1 MAVSLET
8 LEGLSRKI
16 TVTVP
21 GVQLEQEI
29 DSRLKELTHKVK
41 IDGFRPGKVPFTVVK
56 KRYANSVRFDVMK
69 DKIQSS
75 LYEALAEQN
84 LVPADTPEI
93 APENFEEGQDLKYS
107 AIFEV
112 FPTFEIIELDGE
124 EVELISSEVSEKDI
138 DVMLEKL
145 REQSK
150 TWKEVDRVAKV
161 DDKVVIDFEGF
172 IDNEPFEGGKAE
184 DFELVLGSKQMI
196 PGFEDGIV
204 GSKSESDIEVNVKF
218 PEDYNHEKLAGK
230 DSLFKIK
237 VKKVMEGE
245 LPNLDDDFAAKFNI
259 KEGGV
264 EALRK
269 DIKENMQRELD
280 RVISSKNREKIFD
293 QILSKNEFEVPK
305 SLVEKEI
312 EHLKHEMYHKIFGHE
327 HSDHET
333 IPDFPRELFES
344 NAIKRVKL
352 GILFGDY
359 VKKHEITVDTARVDA
374 MIDKLAGAYDN
385 PSEVRAWYK
394 SNRNRMQEV
403 EGLVIEEMVADKIIG
418 SASIVQKFLDYQEAV
433 NPSREQEEQEE
444 SEDKGA

>member
-1 MAVSLET
+1 MAVSVET

-21 GVQLEQEI
+21 SLQLEEEI
-29 DSRLKELTHKVK
+29 NSRLKDLTHKVK
-41 IDGFRPGKVPFTVVK
+41 IDGFRPGKVPFSVVK
-56 KRYANSVRFDVMK
+56 KRYDGNVRFDVMR

-75 LYEALAEQN
+75 LYEALAEQD
-84 LVPADTPEI
+84 LVPVDTPEI
-93 APENFEEGQDLKYS
+93 NPETFNEGQDLTYT
-107 AIFEV
+107 ATFEV
-112 FPTFEIIELDGE
+112 FPTFEINELDGE
-124 EVELISSEVSEKDI
+124 EVEIITSEVTEKDV
-138 DVMLEKL
+138 DDMLEKL

-150 TWKEVDRVAKV
+150 TWKEVDRAAKL
-161 DDKVVIDFEGF
+161 DDKVVINFEGF

-184 DFELVLGSKQMI
+184 NFELVLGSKQMI
-196 PGFEDGIV
+196 PGFEEGIV
-204 GSKSESDIEVNVKF
+204 KAKEGQDIEINVKF

-230 DSLFKIK
+230 DSMFKIT

-245 LPNLDDDFAAKFNI
+245 LPALDDDFVTQFNI
-259 KEGGV
+259 KQGGV

-293 QILSKNEFEVPK
+293 QILAKNEFDIPQ
-305 SLVEKEI
+305 SLINKEI
-312 EHLKHEMYHKIFGHE
+312 EHLKHEMYHKLFGHE
-327 HSDHET
+327 HSDNEK

-352 GILFGDY
+352 GLLFHDY

-374 MIDKLAGAYDN
+374 MIDKLSGAYDN
-385 PSEVRAWYK
+385 PKEVYAWYK
-394 SNRNRMQEV
+394 SNKQHMQEI
-403 EGLVIEEMVADKIIG
+403 EGLVMEEMVADKIVS
-418 SASIVQKFLDYQEAV
+418 SASIVQKVLDYNEAV
-433 NPSREQEEQEE
+433 NSSREQQE

>member
-1 MAVSLET
+1 MAVSVET
-8 LEGLSRKI
+8 LEGLGRKI

-29 DSRLKELTHKVK
+29 DSRLKDLTHKVK
-41 IDGFRPGKVPFTVVK
+41 IDGFRPGKVPFSVVK
-56 KRYANSVRFDVMK
+56 KRYAGSVRFDVMK

-93 APENFEEGQDLKYS
+93 DPENFAEGQDLKYT
-107 AIFEV
+107 ATFEV
-112 FPTFEIIELDGE
+112 FPTIEIKELDGE
-124 EVELISSEVSEKDI
+124 EVEIIASEVAEKDV
-138 DVMLEKL
+138 DDMLEKL

-150 TWKEVDRVAKV
+150 TWKDANRAAKLE
-161 DDKVVIDFEGF
+161 DKVVINFEGF
-172 IDNEPFEGGKAE
+172 IDNEPFEGGKAD

-196 PGFEDGIV
+196 PGFEEGIV
-204 GSKSESDIEVNVKF
+204 NAKDGQDIEINVKF

-230 DSLFKIK
+230 DSLFKIT

-245 LPNLDDDFAAKFNI
+245 LPALDDDFATKFNI

-264 EALRK
+264 DALRK

-293 QILSKNEFEVPK
+293 QILAKNEFDIPK
-305 SLVEKEI
+305 SLVNKEI
-312 EHLKHEMYHKIFGHE
+312 EHLKHEMYHKLFGHE
-327 HSDHET
+327 HSDNEV
-333 IPDFPRELFES
+333 IPDFPRDLFES

-352 GILFGDY
+352 GLLFNDY

-385 PSEVRAWYK
+385 PKEVHAWYK
-394 SNRNRMQEV
+394 SNKNHMQEI
-403 EGLVIEEMVADKIIG
+403 EGLVIEEMVADKIVG
-418 SASIVQKFLDYQEAV
+418 SASIVQKVLDYKEAV
-433 NPSREQEEQEE
+433 NPSREQQE